1 MNYNGRVG
9 KIDIAYHR
17 MAVLAA
23 AIGFDVDEKDIDSRC
38 RRDRTAHARM
48 TAYWLIRNGLGT
60 PYEVIGIMFDRDHS
74 GVMYGVKKID
84 LMLELGVTTYN
95 NNWAKA
101 IKESRKRFAQFHKAR
116 VEAEVERKLK
126 EVLNVIE
133 ST

>member
-1 MNYNGRVG
+1 MNDNRKLGSVDRT
-9 KIDIAYHR
+9 YHR

-23 AIGFDVDEKDIDSRC
+23 SIGFDVGEGDIDGRC
-38 RRDRTAHARM
+38 RRDRVSHARM
-48 TAYWLIRNGLGT
+48 TGYWLIRKGLGT

-84 LMLELGVTTYN
+84 LMIELGLTTYN
-95 NNWAKA
+95 NNWSKA
-101 IKESRKRFAQFHKAR
+101 IKESRRRFTQFHKAR
-116 VEAEVERKLK
+116 VEAEIDRKLK